1 MQRTSIQSLDALNLW
16 NCVNES
22 IKIQYSGKKIS
33 KFIGIMD
40 LYKRYGVS
48 LQSMAL
54 FWHRK
59 AWDSSLRK
67 INS

>member
-1 MQRTSIQSLDALNLW
+1 MQHTSIQSLDALNLW
-16 NCVNES
+16 NCMNES
-22 IKIQYSGKKIS
+22 IKIQYSGKKKIS

-54 FWHRK
+54 F
-59 AWDSSLRK
+59 
-67 INS
+67 

>member
-40 LYKRYGVS
+40 LYKGYGVS

-54 FWHRK
+54 F
-59 AWDSSLRK
+59 
-67 INS
+67 